1 MEGFKEDQ
9 LIICCVAQKHALTMQ
24 NEDKQQGQPVAYWQ
38 LKMEKY
44 KSRMTS
50 GRVNI
55 NSERQN
61 LVVYMVVTE
70 QLSHRNTWAHISAC
84 RCVCVSIWNCIF
96 SCNSKA
102 THPFSAAILG
112 LFIFTTS
119 AFHFVCKRKKIKT
132 SLAKTEKHKHSIQF
146 LKWA

>member
-61 LVVYMVVTE
+61 LVVYMVDWAAFT
-70 QLSHRNTWAHISAC
+70 QKHMSTYLS
-84 RCVCVSIWNCIF
+84 
-96 SCNSKA
+96 
-102 THPFSAAILG
+102 L
-112 LFIFTTS
+112 
-119 AFHFVCKRKKIKT
+119 
-132 SLAKTEKHKHSIQF
+132 
-146 LKWA
+146 